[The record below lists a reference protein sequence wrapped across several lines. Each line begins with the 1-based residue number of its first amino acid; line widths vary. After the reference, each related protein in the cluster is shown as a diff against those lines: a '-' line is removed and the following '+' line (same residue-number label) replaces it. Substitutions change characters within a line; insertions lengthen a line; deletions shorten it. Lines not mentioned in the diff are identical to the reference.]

1 MKSLRKSFTQINLIL
16 LFLLIQPISIKAIHM
31 NFRKYEVNNGL
42 SENTIQCIIQD
53 NRGFMWFGTND
64 GLNRF
69 DGNEF
74 KIFKHEINN
83 SQSLGNNFVISL
95 FQDIDNRIWVGTDSR
110 IYIFNPNTETFQPF
124 SYKTADGISINTGVT
139 SIQAENNDKI
149 WIGTRSQ
156 GAFCFNKKSQVL
168 TQYIAGNDNQTI
180 RSNVVWR
187 VFKDY
192 AGNIWFGS
200 RNGLSTYNKETAE
213 FVTYGTRDKNSPIS
227 DPEVLSI
234 FEDSEGIFWLG
245 TWEGGLVKFNR
256 TANEF
261 TSFFTHQSETYITH
275 IRSIFEY
282 TKDELL
288 IGSDDGLYLFN
299 KNTTEYSRIDDPL
312 DPKSL
317 SDQNVYA
324 IYKDREDGIWIGT
337 YFGGINYL
345 SPNSQVIE
353 YYYPHPPKNSL
364 SGKAVSQFCE
374 DEKGNLWIA
383 TEDGG
388 LNYFNTTTK
397 QFKTYLPNNDK
408 SEISY
413 HNIHALT
420 IFNEKLWI
428 GTFSR
433 GLDVMD
439 LKTGKFKNYQF
450 NQDDPNS
457 LNDNCV
463 FSLYKSE
470 DDQLYIGTTAG
481 LNRFNPSTD
490 NFTRIKEVQ
499 GFVYDM
505 TDDHQGNFWVA
516 GYGEGVFK
524 YNKQS
529 KTWKNYRN
537 IKDDKKSLP
546 FNKISDVY
554 LDKQKRL
561 WFSTEGGGVSKYNY
575 DTDDFYTIN
584 SLDGLPNNV
593 VYGVIDDNYGN
604 IWVSTNMGIS
614 CIDLNTKKI
623 KTYTQEDGLQSN
635 QFNYRSS
642 LKTKNGKFYFGG
654 INGFNAFYPN
664 EIKENKYNPPVI
676 ITNFELLDTDV
687 LQNNDT
693 SFIELLNSTKHI
705 TLKHNEASFR
715 ISFVNLSYQ
724 APSKNTNAYILE
736 NLNSR
741 WIQTNS
747 PNQASYINLKHGEYI
762 FRVKGANNDGKWNN
776 EGDYIKITI
785 LPPFWKTNYA
795 YLLYFLIMAG
805 IILLIIKNYVSISQT
820 RQNKKLEDFR
830 IKKEKET
837 YISKINFFTNIAHEI
852 RTPISLIK
860 APLDCIKTK
869 KISQQELDDNIKV
882 IDKNADRLLNLINQ
896 LLDFR
901 KIEDNS
907 YKLKFEPLE
916 FNSLIADICYRFKP
930 TASQRNISINTQI
943 PDTTITCNAD
953 RDGITKIF
961 SNLMTNAIKFT
972 HSTVTISL
980 KKSEDF
986 VIIEV
991 ADDGQGIP
999 LKYQERIFDPF
1010 FQVDAANNDD
1020 KKNGTGIGLAFSR
1033 QLAEKHNGN
1042 LKLIESREGK
1052 CIFQIT
1058 ISTNLKSEIKQEKRI
1073 PTQLKPQSNQ
1083 SNLTSHAE
1091 SNEKPS
1097 ILIVE
1102 DNEDLS
1108 NFLEK
1113 NLKLE
1118 YTIYTAENGRIALE
1132 ILENTTISIII
1143 SDVMMPEVDGIEL
1156 VQKTRE
1162 NEQSSHIPI
1171 ILLSAKTNLDTKI
1184 EGLDFGADSYIEKPF
1199 SLDYLKA
1206 QVNSLLKNRK
1216 IILEKFANTP
1226 FVPYGSLANN
1236 KKDEE
1241 FLNKLNKEIE
1251 NSLLDP
1257 EYSIENLA
1265 NALSMSRS
1273 NLQRKIKGISGMTP
1287 NDYLRVYKLKKAAK
1301 LIIEGEYRI
1310 NEICFLVG
1318 FNNPSY
1324 FSKCFHKQFGK
1335 LPSEFHKDA

>member
-1 MKSLRKSFTQINLIL
+1 MKSLGKYLNKKNAVLIL
-16 LFLLIQPISIKAIHM
+16 ILILTAPVQSINM
-31 NFRKYEVNNGL
+31 TFRKYEVNDGL

-83 SQSLGNNFVISL
+83 NKSIGNNFVISL
-95 FQDIDNRIWVGTDSR
+95 FQDIDNKIWVGTDNQLF
-110 IYIFNPNTETFQPF
+110 IFDPNSETFEPF
-124 SYKTADGISINTGVT
+124 NYKTSEGVTINTGVT
-139 SIQAENNDKI
+139 SILTENDEII
-149 WIGTRSQ
+149 WVGTRSQ
-156 GAFCFNKKSQVL
+156 GAFCFNKTTREL
-168 TQYIAGNDNQTI
+168 TQYRAGNDNQSL
-180 RSNVVWR
+180 RSDVVWR
-187 VFKDY
+187 IFKDY

-213 FVTYGTRDKNSPIS
+213 FVTYGSRDKKSPMS
-227 DPEVLSI
+227 DPEVLSV
-234 FEDSEGIFWLG
+234 FEDSEGTFWLG

-256 TANEF
+256 TSNEF
-261 TSFFTHQSETYITH
+261 TSFFTSTSETYVTH
-275 IRSIFEY
+275 IRAIFEY
-282 TKDELL
+282 NKNELL

-299 KNTTEYSRIDDPL
+299 KKTAQYVRIDDPE
-312 DPKSL
+312 DPNSL

-345 SPNSQVIE
+345 SQNSQVIE
-353 YYYPHPPKNSL
+353 YYYPQPAKNSL

-388 LNYFNTTTK
+388 LNYFNTKTK
-397 QFKTYLPNNDK
+397 QFKTYLPNTNK

-413 HNIHALT
+413 HNIHALV
-420 IFNEKLWI
+420 IFNNKLWI

-439 LKTGKFKNYQF
+439 LKTGEFTNYQF
-450 NQDDPNS
+450 KQNDPNS

-463 FSLYKSE
+463 FSIYKSK
-470 DDQLYIGTTAG
+470 DDVLYVGTTGG
-481 LNRFNPSTD
+481 LNRFNPEQN
-490 NFTRIKEVQ
+490 NFTRIPEVL

-505 TDDHQGNFWVA
+505 TEDHQGNFWVA

-524 YNKQS
+524 YNKES
-529 KTWKNYRN
+529 KSWKNYRN
-537 IKDDKKSLP
+537 NKDDKNSLC

-554 LDKQKRL
+554 QDKQQRL
-561 WFSTEGGGVSKYNY
+561 WFSSEGGGVCKYNY

-584 SLDGLPNNV
+584 SLDGLPNDV
-593 VYGVIDDNYGN
+593 VYGVIDDNFGN

-614 CIDLNTKKI
+614 SINLNTMKI

-635 QFNYRSS
+635 QFNYRST
-642 LKTKNGKFYFGG
+642 LKTRNGKFYFGG

-664 EIKENKYNPPVI
+664 ELKENKYISPVI

-687 LQNNDT
+687 LLNNDT
-693 SFIELLNSTKHI
+693 SFIEILNTTKHI
-705 TLKHNEASFR
+705 TLKHNQASFR

-741 WIQTNS
+741 WVTTQTE
-747 PNQASYINLKHGEYI
+747 NQASYINLKHGEYI
-762 FRVKGANNDGKWNN
+762 FRVKGSNNDGNWN
-776 EGDYIKITI
+776 EAGDYIRITI

-795 YLLYFLIMAG
+795 YVFYLLVLTGLIV
-805 IILLIIKNYVSISQT
+805 LLIKNYVRITHT

-830 IKKEKET
+830 VKKEKET
-837 YISKINFFTNIAHEI
+837 YVSKINFFTNIAHEI

-860 APLDCIKTK
+860 APLDCIKAK
-869 KISQQELDDNIKV
+869 NLDSEELEENIKV

-907 YKLKFEPLE
+907 YKLKFEPVT
-916 FNSLIADICYRFKP
+916 FNSLISDICYRFKP
-930 TASQRNISINTQI
+930 TASQRNISIITQV
-943 PDTTITCNAD
+943 PDETIICNAD
-953 RDGITKIF
+953 KDGITKIV

-972 HSTVTISL
+972 NSRVTIAL
-980 KKSEDF
+980 EKNEDF
-986 VIIEV
+986 VIINIE
-991 ADDGQGIP
+991 DDGPGIP

-1010 FQVDAANNDD
+1010 FQVDSANNDD

-1033 QLAEKHNGN
+1033 QLAEKHSGN
-1042 LKLIESREGK
+1042 LNLIESREGK
-1052 CIFQIT
+1052 CSFQIT
-1058 ISTNLKSEIKQEKRI
+1058 ISTRLEPDTSEIKDK
-1073 PTQLKPQSNQ
+1073 PSTLKPKKEKINVPAY
-1083 SNLTSHAE
+1083 NDV
-1091 SNEKPS
+1091 NEKPS

-1102 DNEDLS
+1102 DNDDLS

-1118 YTIYTAENGRIALE
+1118 YTVYTAENGKKALE
-1132 ILENTTISIII
+1132 ILEETSVSIII

-1156 VQKTRE
+1156 VQKARE

-1206 QVNSLLKNRK
+1206 QVNSLLKNRQ
-1216 IILEKFANTP
+1216 ILLDKFANTP
-1226 FVPYGSLANN
+1226 FIPYGSLANN

-1241 FLNKLNKEIE
+1241 FLAKLNEEIE

-1257 EYSIENLA
+1257 EYSIENMA
-1265 NALSMSRS
+1265 SAMSMSRS

-1287 NDYLRVYKLKKAAK
+1287 NDYLRVFKLKKAAK
-1301 LIIEGEYRI
+1301 LIVEGEYRI

-1324 FSKCFHKQFGK
+1324 FSKCFQKQFGK
-1335 LPSEFHKDA
+1335 LPSEFQNEK